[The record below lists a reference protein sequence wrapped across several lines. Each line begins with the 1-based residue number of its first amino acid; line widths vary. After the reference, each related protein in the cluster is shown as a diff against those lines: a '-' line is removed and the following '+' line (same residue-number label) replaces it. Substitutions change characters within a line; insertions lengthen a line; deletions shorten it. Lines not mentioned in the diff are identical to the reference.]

1 MNSLESLPTSQTKVS
16 WRELDGWAKSFF
28 SDLPQLENILKENAL
43 NKSHLDYFTQKI
55 KIRRPEDWLNIDPN
69 KICGRIGMG
78 VPVEITIHPLLS
90 EYSRDKTLFH
100 ELCHTHYDKFIIP
113 ILFES
118 LPEKEV
124 RLKSGKISY
133 LIDGLMF
140 ELVNENL
147 IEWLARRHRADYV
160 LLRDVVHSF
169 ELEPQIYDLP
179 SYMAFASSFLRF
191 GLELD
196 KSRFTF
202 NILMD

>member
-1 MNSLESLPTSQTKVS
+1 
-16 WRELDGWAKSFF
+16 
-28 SDLPQLENILKENAL
+28 
-43 NKSHLDYFTQKI
+43 
-55 KIRRPEDWLNIDPN
+55 
-69 KICGRIGMG
+69 
-78 VPVEITIHPLLS
+78 
-90 EYSRDKTLFH
+90 
-100 ELCHTHYDKFIIP
+100 
-113 ILFES
+113 
-118 LPEKEV
+118 
-124 RLKSGKISY
+124 
-133 LIDGLMF
+133 MF

-179 SYMAFASSFLRF
+179 SYMAFASSFLKF